1 MTSYVVVAIQNGW
14 RILGSKENI
23 IFQTKSEAV
32 AAGKKIAH
40 SAHLPL
46 IVKNK
51 SGVIESVSVY
61 NKIYSSNRLLVA
73 NVKNRI
79 NSKKLRKSI
88 AQALLERQNFQVKW
102 IEIFSLTVLDEQY
115 QELFDALLFAV
126 YFCRY
131 KPRCALEIDNG
142 AQIRLEKIFII
153 IKDCDLGVHDISR
166 TQLTPNNLPRFNMPL
181 EFGIFLG
188 AKKFG
193 STKQK
198 QKSCMI
204 FDSDKYRY
212 MEFMSDIAGQD
223 IKWHNNDYT

>member
-1 MTSYVVVAIQNGW
+1 MN
-14 RILGSKENI
+14 RNI
-23 IFQTKSEAV
+23 F
-32 AAGKKIAH
+32 
-40 SAHLPL
+40 
-46 IVKNK
+46 
-51 SGVIESVSVY
+51 
-61 NKIYSSNRLLVA
+61 
-73 NVKNRI
+73 I
-79 NSKKLRKSI
+79 NCP
-88 AQALLERQNFQVKW
+88 F
-102 IEIFSLTVLDEQY
+102 DEQY

-126 YFCRY
+126 YFCGC

-166 TQLTPNNLPRFNMPL
+166 TQLTLNNLPRFNMPL

-223 IKWHNNDYT
+223 IKWHNNDYTEIIRKTRNWLNTFTILQPLPGAAAIISKYNYYLLDKPSILKSLNLTNDDVQYADKTQIIEEWIKINPM